1 MPIKCTETFLIP
13 SVVLVLI
20 VLLINTIQKY
30 GWPLSRPKNSDLDA
44 SLTILDPATLY
55 NVLQL
60 TVYAGMAIMI
70 MRLKMFFTPQL
81 CIVAAMLGNKK
92 VLSWKSAVTYSK
104 LISRVDFKFLFE
116 F

>member
-1 MPIKCTETFLIP
+1 MPIKCTETCLIP
-13 SVVLVLI
+13 AVILVLI
-20 VLLINTIQKY
+20 VLLVNAVQKY
-30 GWPLSRPKNSDLDA
+30 GWPLGKPQNSDLDA

-81 CIVAAMLGNKK
+81 CIVASMLGNKK
-92 VLSWKSAVTYSK
+92 V
-104 LISRVDFKFLFE
+104 SRIFFPSSL
-116 F
+116 